1 MKLVWPTLLALFL
14 LIGILANAES
24 TEETLPLTESEP
36 SSAATEDD
44 QPEKPTENSEPSSP
58 SAEDD
63 DQPKEP
69 TKDGESSEPDDD
81 DDSEASS
88 EKPSKKGGK
97 GPGAGKGPS
106 QKGSYAAT
114 YQEIVKILD
123 SVDFKS
129 IEDLHLQRMLEN
141 AFQAR
146 VRNPV
151 LEQTGQI
158 ADFGAIESCFGKLT
172 GEVKK
177 LINAAEKQFKTCKT
191 GGGNSSGC
199 TDQQENAFADG
210 IINLATT
217 LQGCISSKRKN

>member
-24 TEETLPLTESEP
+24 TEETLSSTEAEP

-44 QPEKPTENSEPSSP
+44 QPEKPIENSEPSSP

-69 TKDGESSEPDDD
+69 TDDGESSEPDDD

-88 EKPSKKGGK
+88 EKPSKKDGK

-114 YQEIVKILD
+114 YQEIVKILN

-158 ADFGAIESCFGKLT
+158 ADFGAVRLGFMSVILVCFISNDFNRLR
-172 GEVKK
+172 
-177 LINAAEKQFKTCKT
+177 AAL
-191 GGGNSSGC
+191 GNSP
-199 TDQQENAFADG
+199 E
-210 IINLATT
+210 
-217 LQGCISSKRKN
+217 R